1 MIEVTTMNS
10 VGIAN
15 PNIHIV
21 DIYDIFISEVCQS
34 GVQLVS
40 IRNQYFNYLLY
51 TFGAYIAKK
60 FALIRLV

>member
-1 MIEVTTMNS
+1 MNS

-40 IRNQYFNYLLY
+40 ISNQYFNYFVY
-51 TFGAYIAKK
+51 KFGAYSEKVRSNKVSIN
-60 FALIRLV
+60 LP